1 MISLENAAEK
11 TVPFLIPSRR
21 EQPLALVFTDM
32 VGSSAAKRAASLG
45 PDANARDRAYLE
57 GIQAKHLRV
66 VREAIAEHNGTEIM
80 TIGDSFFLTFEDV
93 VDAIR
98 CSAAIQ
104 QRLRAFPIDTPSG
117 PLQLRIGI
125 HVGKPEYFE
134 NSWHGTDV
142 DTAARAESAG
152 TAQQI
157 VLTDTARTLAG
168 NMAGLT
174 FRPLGIY
181 ALKGVGDIKLWDAD
195 YDNHGLRQA
204 TLISNESK
212 RKTQFFARSVAAFAL
227 LLMVGFGGLFL
238 WEHHKQAQ
246 LDAAAKATAGITVAA
261 KDSIIL
267 AELEN
272 KTGDPV
278 FDTTVTQA
286 IAIQLQQSPV
296 LNLVSQQH
304 LRQSMQY
311 LGKGADDVITP
322 ALAREIGQ
330 REGIKAYLSGNI
342 VKLGTSY
349 LITLTAQNTNNGDTI
364 ASDEAQAPDKD
375 HVLDA
380 VDKVATAM
388 RAHLG
393 ESLSSIQKL
402 DTPMGQATTP
412 SLEAFRAYA
421 LGDVDHEKGLDL
433 PQAEGH
439 YKQAIEVDPNF
450 AMAWARLG
458 VVYENAGQKGRALPP
473 FQRAYDLSKNV
484 SERERLYIQ
493 GHYYMNATGNYE
505 KAIDTLELAV
515 KTYPL
520 DISNPI
526 NLGSAQAAIG
536 EFDDAI
542 VSTKKSLEIDN
553 GDAVA
558 WSNLLQNYIILDRLK
573 DADAAWI
580 DIQRLHFGDGTQMLQ
595 SAYIV
600 AYLDG
605 NNAAAAQIL
614 AKTDGRVDQ
623 YQMTQ
628 SIAWIDE
635 FTGRYRAADSEWGEA
650 ERQTAAAKAPDA
662 QANFLLFHASGRALA
677 GFCETVPKEVRD
689 ALALDKSK
697 PTLVQAAFTAALCN
711 DTADALP
718 LLTRLGR
725 EYPEDTIIQKVI
737 IPQSHAALALADH
750 QPAVAAQ
757 ELESSIPYDTVSPAA
772 YLRGLAYLA
781 LNDGPRAV
789 IAFQHAT
796 QYKGADLSGLQDYGQ
811 ALLGL
816 ARAYTLTGNKPAA
829 KKSYEDLFTL
839 WKNADPDLPQLLAA
853 KKEYAALN

>member
-1 MISLENAAEK
+1 LENAAGK

-21 EQPLALVFTDM
+21 DAPLALVFTDM
-32 VGSSAAKRAASLG
+32 VGSSAAKRAEALG
-45 PDANARDRAYLE
+45 ADANSRDRAYLE

-66 VREAIAEHNGTEIM
+66 VRDAIAEHGGTEIM

-152 TAQQI
+152 SAQQI
-157 VLTDTARTLAG
+157 VITDVARTLAG
-168 NMAGLT
+168 SMAGIK
-174 FRPLGIY
+174 FHRLGTY
-181 ALKGVGDIKLWDAD
+181 ALKGVGDVQLWDAD
-195 YDNHGLRQA
+195 YDNHGARVPS
-204 TLISNESK
+204 LISNESK
-212 RKTQFFARSVAAFAL
+212 HKTQVFARSVAGFAL
-227 LLMVGFGGLFL
+227 LLMLGFGGLYV
-238 WEHHKQAQ
+238 WEHHRQAQ
-246 LDAAAKATAGITVAA
+246 EDAAAKAAAVVAP

-267 AELEN
+267 AELDN
-272 KTGDPV
+272 QTGDPV

-311 LGKGADDVITP
+311 LGKGGDDAITP
-322 ALAREIGQ
+322 AIAREIGQ

-364 ASDEAQAPDKD
+364 ASEEAQASDKD

-388 RAHLG
+388 RGHLG

-412 SLEAFRAYA
+412 SLEAFRAFA

-439 YKQAIEVDPNF
+439 YKQAIEMDPNF

-458 VVYENAGQKGRALPP
+458 VVYGNAGQRGKALPA
-473 FQRAYDLSKNV
+473 FSRAFSLANNV

-493 GHYYMNATGNYE
+493 GHYFMNATGNLE
-505 KAIDTLELAV
+505 KAADTLELAT

-526 NLGSAQAAIG
+526 NLGAAQATMG
-536 EFDDAI
+536 QLEE
-542 VSTKKSLEIDN
+542 SLASEKRALTIDG

-558 WSNLLQNYIILDRLK
+558 WENVLNTDLNLDRVTE
-573 DADAAWI
+573 ADTAWA
-580 DIQRLHFGDGTQMLQ
+580 DIQRQHFGDSTQMLQ
-595 SAYIV
+595 YALNLEFLEGNSAAMAAIV
-600 AYLDG
+600 
-605 NNAAAAQIL
+605 

-623 YQMTQ
+623 YQITQ
-628 SIAWIDE
+628 TIAAMDE
-635 FTGRYRAADSEWGEA
+635 FTGRYNQANTDWQRSVLQASD
-650 ERQTAAAKAPDA
+650 AKAPDA
-662 QANFLLFHASGRALA
+662 EAGLMLSRISGRALA
-677 GFCETVPKEVRD
+677 GMCDNAAQDIRA
-689 ALALDKSK
+689 ALAVDKSK
-697 PTLVQAAFTAALCN
+697 QTLVQTAFTAALCN

-718 LLTRLGR
+718 LLTTLGHD
-725 EYPEDTIIQKVI
+725 YPEDTIIQKVI
-737 IPQSHAALALADH
+737 IPQSNAIIAIADH
-750 QPAVAAQ
+750 RPSDALQDLDVSRSFD
-757 ELESSIPYDTVSPAA
+757 LVSPGA
-772 YLRGLAYLA
+772 YLRGLAYLD
-781 LNDGPRAV
+781 LHDGPHAV
-789 IAFQHAT
+789 EAFQRAT
-796 QYKGADLSGLQDYGQ
+796 QYKGADLSANQDYGQ

-816 ARAYTLTGNKPAA
+816 ARAYTLIGDKGNA
-829 KKSYEDLFTL
+829 KKSYESLFTL
-839 WKNADPDLPQLLAA
+839 WKSADPDLPQLLAA
-853 KKEYAALN
+853 RKEYAALG

>member
-1 MISLENAAEK
+1 LENAAEK

-21 EQPLALVFTDM
+21 DAPLALVFTDM
-32 VGSSAAKRAASLG
+32 VGSSAAKRAEALG
-45 PDANARDRAYLE
+45 ADANSRDRAYLE

-66 VREAIAEHNGTEIM
+66 VRDAIVEHGGTEIM

-125 HVGKPEYFE
+125 HAGKPEFFE

-152 TAQQI
+152 SAQQI
-157 VLTDTARTLAG
+157 VLTDVARTLAG
-168 NMAGLT
+168 PMAGIK
-174 FRPLGIY
+174 FHPLGTY
-181 ALKGVGDIKLWDAD
+181 ALKGVGDVKLWDAD
-195 YDNHGLRQA
+195 YDNHGARVPS
-204 TLISNESK
+204 LISNESK
-212 RKTQFFARSVAAFAL
+212 RKTQIFARSVAGFAL
-227 LLMVGFGGLFL
+227 LLMVGFGALYL

-246 LDAAAKATAGITVAA
+246 EDAAAKAAAVVAP

-267 AELEN
+267 AELDN
-272 KTGDPV
+272 QTGDPV

-311 LGKGADDVITP
+311 LGKGGDDAITP
-322 ALAREIGQ
+322 AIAREIGQ

-364 ASDEAQAPDKD
+364 ASDEAQASDKD

-388 RAHLG
+388 RGHLG

-412 SLEAFRAYA
+412 SLEAFRAFA

-439 YKQAIEVDPNF
+439 YKQAIEMDPNF

-458 VVYENAGQKGRALPP
+458 VVYGNAGQRGKALPA
-473 FQRAYDLSKNV
+473 FNRAFSLANNV

-493 GHYYMNATGNYE
+493 GHYYMNATGNLE
-505 KAIDTLELAV
+505 KAVDTLELAT

-520 DISNPI
+520 DIANPI
-526 NLGSAQAAIG
+526 NLGSAQAGMGQFEEAQLNTRK
-536 EFDDAI
+536 AL
-542 VSTKKSLEIDN
+542 TIDN

-558 WSNLLQNYIILDRLK
+558 WSNLLVNDLALDRIKESDK
-573 DADAAWI
+573 DWTE
-580 DIQRLHFGDGTQMLQ
+580 IQRLHFGDGTQMLQ
-595 SAYIV
+595 AALELEFLEGDSAAMV
-600 AYLDG
+600 A
-605 NNAAAAQIL
+605 IS

-623 YQMTQ
+623 YQITQ
-628 SIAWIDE
+628 ALALIDE
-635 FTGRYRAADSEWGEA
+635 FNGRYSQADTDWQRAILQASD
-650 ERQTAAAKAPDA
+650 AKAPDA
-662 QANFLLFHASGRALA
+662 EANFMLFRISGRAVA
-677 GFCETVPKEVRD
+677 GNCQDAAQNIRA
-689 ALALDKSK
+689 ALAMDKSK

-711 DTADALP
+711 DTSDALP
-718 LLTRLGR
+718 LLTKLGHD
-725 EYPEDTIIQKVI
+725 YPEDTIIQKVT
-737 IPQSHAALALADH
+737 IPQSNAIIAIADH
-750 QPAVAAQ
+750 RPSDALQD
-757 ELESSIPYDTVSPAA
+757 LDISRSFDLVSPGA
-772 YLRGLAYLA
+772 YLRGLAYLD
-781 LNDGPRAV
+781 LHDGPHAV
-789 IAFQHAT
+789 EAFQRAT
-796 QYKGADLSGLQDYGQ
+796 QYKGADLSANQDYGQ

-816 ARAYTLTGNKPAA
+816 ARAYTMVGNKSAA
-829 KKSYEDLFTL
+829 KKAYEDLFTL
-839 WKNADPDLPQLLAA
+839 WKNADADLPQLLAA
-853 KKEYAALN
+853 RKEYAALG

>member
-1 MISLENAAEK
+1 MENSAEK
-11 TVPFLIPSRR
+11 TIPFLIPTRR
-21 EQPLALVFTDM
+21 DQPLALVFTDM

-57 GIQAKHLRV
+57 GIQSKHLRV
-66 VREAIAEHNGTEIM
+66 VREAVAEHGGKEIM
-80 TIGDSFFLTFEDV
+80 TIGDSFFLTFEEV
-93 VDAIR
+93 ADAIR

-125 HVGKPEYFE
+125 HVGKPEFFE

-152 TAQQI
+152 SAQQI
-157 VLTDTARTLAG
+157 VLTDAARALAG
-168 NMAGLT
+168 EMTGIA
-174 FRPLGIY
+174 FRPLGTY
-181 ALKGVGDIKLWDAD
+181 ALKGVGDVKLWDAD
-195 YDNHGLRQA
+195 YDQHGLRQPS
-204 TLISNESK
+204 LISNESK
-212 RKTQFFARSVAAFAL
+212 RKTEVFSRAFAAFAL
-227 LLMVGFGGLFL
+227 LLVVGLAVLFF
-238 WEHHKQAQ
+238 WQRHKQAE
-246 LDAAAKATAGITVAA
+246 LDAAAKAAA
-261 KDSIIL
+261 SASKDSIIL
-267 AELEN
+267 AELDN

-311 LGKGADDVITP
+311 LGKGGDDAITP
-322 ALAREIGQ
+322 AIAREIGQ

-364 ASDEAQAPDKD
+364 ASEEAQAPDKD

-388 RAHLG
+388 RGHLG

-421 LGDVDHEKGLDL
+421 LGDVEHEKGFDL

-439 YKQAIEVDPNF
+439 YKQAIEMDPNF

-458 VVYENAGQKGRALPP
+458 VVYSNAGQHGRSLPA
-473 FQRAYDLSKNV
+473 FQKAYDLSKNV

-493 GHYYMNATGNYE
+493 GHYYTNATGNLE
-505 KAIDTLELAV
+505 KAEDALELAV

-526 NLGSAQAAIG
+526 NLGVSQTQLG
-536 EFDDAI
+536 QLDDAI
-542 VSTKKSLEIDN
+542 ASTKKALMVDN

-558 WSNLLQNYIILDRLK
+558 WSNLLGLYIQLDRFK
-573 DADAAWI
+573 DADVAWA
-580 DIQRLHFGDGTQMLQ
+580 DIQRLHFGDGTQMLATAYELEYFEGNQ
-595 SAYIV
+595 SAMS
-600 AYLDG
+600 A
-605 NNAAAAQIL
+605 IL
-614 AKTDGRVDQ
+614 AKADGRVDQ
-623 YQMTQ
+623 YQLTQ
-628 SIAWIDE
+628 GLAFIDE
-635 FTGRYRAADSEWGEA
+635 FTGRYGQADSDWQQTV
-650 ERQTAAAKAPDA
+650 RQAGAAKAPDA
-662 QANFLLFHASGRALA
+662 QASFLLYHLSGRAFA
-677 GFCETVPKEVRD
+677 GFCESAPPEVRQ
-689 ALALDKSK
+689 ALSLDKSK
-697 PTLVQAAFTAALCN
+697 PTLVQAAFTASLCN

-718 LLTRLGR
+718 LLTKLGR

-757 ELESSIPYDTVSPAA
+757 ELEICKSFDLVSPGA
-772 YLRGLAYLA
+772 YLRGQAFLA

-789 IAFQHAT
+789 EAFKRAT
-796 QYKGADLSGLQDYGQ
+796 QYKGAALVGLQDYGQ

-816 ARAYTLTGNKPAA
+816 ARAYKMTGDKANA
-829 KKSYEDLFTL
+829 KKTYETLLTL
-839 WKNADPDLPQLLAA
+839 WKAADPDLPQLLAA
-853 KKEYAALN
+853 KKEDAALQ